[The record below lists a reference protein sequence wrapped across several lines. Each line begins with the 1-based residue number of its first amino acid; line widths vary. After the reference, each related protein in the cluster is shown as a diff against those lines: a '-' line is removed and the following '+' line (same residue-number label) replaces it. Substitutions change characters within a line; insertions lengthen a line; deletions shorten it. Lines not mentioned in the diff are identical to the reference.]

1 MTRSVFFLLSLHLV
15 AGAGLSTTARA
26 ETPPSVPTLP
36 PPPTIEGEIELP
48 KQSPMD
54 RQKSTAQVKALQVME
69 AQKSGMMCQ
78 MMRQMAMQEPNP
90 QTKMM
95 MFMMAQ
101 QSCDSSEASKKAAE
115 ENEKNRKLISQEDVP
130 KMQKLKASGM
140 PLDYGTSKAPDE
152 TQNLDAFRV
161 KLDENAPR
169 NDDAIPVSNPASLV
183 AALGGGPDGR
193 SEVVST
199 KELAE
204 AAREKTAG
212 SSGASVSAL
221 PGIPSGNGAQRN
233 DGRDNAG
240 GGAGVGM
247 MAMGG
252 GGGNAA
258 GANAA
263 DGSKSAAPDGAAA
276 APPARGKSRET
287 NAGAGAS
294 SGGGGEAPAKGSSDA
309 FEALLAQMLGPP
321 PEAEVNG
328 FNAGETVSMTEQTAK
343 GPPTTNIF
351 EYATLRYR
359 RLGQTQRV
367 VAAARSRGEPA
378 GRSAATSGSA
388 SPRVANPPVPSVAD
402 GNAPEPS
409 VERAKVATG
418 SPSQDGAV
426 AASSHRSTTETTGV
440 GHPAGT
446 GNERPTV
453 ADRRPAAEPAI
464 APQRATLR

>member
-1 MTRSVFFLLSLHLV
+1 
-15 AGAGLSTTARA
+15 
-26 ETPPSVPTLP
+26 
-36 PPPTIEGEIELP
+36 
-48 KQSPMD
+48 
-54 RQKSTAQVKALQVME
+54 
-69 AQKSGMMCQ
+69 
-78 MMRQMAMQEPNP
+78 
-90 QTKMM
+90 MM

-115 ENEKNRKLISQEDVP
+115 ENEKNRKLLSQEDVP

-140 PLDYGTSKAPDE
+140 PLDYGMSKAPDE

-169 NDDAIPVSNPASLV
+169 NDDAIPVSNPVSLV
-183 AALGGGPDGR
+183 AALGGGSDGR

-199 KELAE
+199 KELAN

-212 SSGASVSAL
+212 SSAASTSVL
-221 PGIPSGNGAQRN
+221 PGIPSGNGTQRN
-233 DGRDNAG
+233 DGGNNAG

-247 MAMGG
+247 LAMG

-258 GANAA
+258 GANAT
-263 DGSKSAAPDGAAA
+263 DGMKSAAPEGVTGS
-276 APPARGKSRET
+276 PPARGKSRET

-294 SGGGGEAPAKGSSDA
+294 SGGNGEAAAKGSSDA